1 MKKWFLL
8 LTVVVFAMAGC
19 GDDNNNGTNNGQPTI
34 NGMNPNQVSIGQLAA
49 VATITGTNL
58 SGVTSVQLG
67 DGITVTGFESRSA
80 NELGVTFDVSKNAS
94 AGPRTI
100 SVTATGG
107 TATSATMFNV
117 TSNKAPTA
125 SFTMDPS
132 AGSITT
138 VFTFDASNSVD
149 AAAVH
154 SVTSYNWDFGDGK
167 SAQGKK
173 VTHKFTTI
181 GSYKV
186 LLSVGDNEGGTA
198 TASRSLEITKNSP
211 PIPKMTISPN
221 GKGDTNTLFHFDASK
236 TKDPDSKIDLSGY
249 VWDFGDGSRKKG
261 VIETDHQYEKQGK
274 YDVTLSVTDRQ
285 GLTATT
291 EARLEVEKST
301 EKLCAGNGGNHQT
314 IIKGRVVAVEANNWA
329 ITDFGQ
335 GATCQ
340 NTYHKCDDFR
350 RLSPEGFYGI
360 VDKMTDRGNGI
371 LGVHNACPYRWPPQ
385 VGERVFIY
393 YKSCAINYC
402 P

>member
-19 GDDNNNGTNNGQPTI
+19 GDDDNNSTSNGQPTI
-34 NGMNPNQVSIGQLAA
+34 SGMNPNQVSIGQQGA
-49 VATITGTNL
+49 VASITGTNL
-58 SGVTSVQLG
+58 SGVTSVALG
-67 DGITVTGFESRSA
+67 DGITVTGFASVSA
-80 NELGVTFDVSKNAS
+80 SEVSVNFDVSKNAS
-94 AGPRTI
+94 SGVRAI
-100 SVTATGG
+100 SVSTAIG
-107 TATSATMFNV
+107 TASSSSVFNV
-117 TSNKAPTA
+117 TSNKVPTA

-138 VFTFDASNSVD
+138 VFTFDAANSVD
-149 AAAVH
+149 TATVH
-154 SVTSYNWDFGDGK
+154 SVSTYAWDFGDGK

-186 LLSVGDNEGGTA
+186 VLSVADNEGGTS
-198 TASRSLEITKNSP
+198 TASRNLEITKNSP
-211 PIPKMTISPN
+211 PIPKMTITP
-221 GKGDTNTLFHFDASK
+221 GAKGDTNTLFHFDASK
-236 TKDPDSKIDLSGY
+236 TKDPDSKLDESGY

-261 VIETDHQYEKQGK
+261 AIETDHQYEEPGK

-285 GLTATT
+285 GLTAST
-291 EARLEVEKST
+291 EGRLEVEKST
-301 EKLCAGNGGNHQT
+301 EKVCAGNGSSHQT
-314 IIKGRVVAVEANNWA
+314 IIKGRIVAVEPNNWA

-335 GATCQ
+335 GATCA
-340 NTYHKCDDFR
+340 NTYHRCDDFR
-350 RLSPEGFYGI
+350 RLDPENFYGI
-360 VDKMTDRGNGI
+360 VDKMTDRGNGV

-393 YKSCAINYC
+393 YKSCSINYC

>member
-19 GDDNNNGTNNGQPTI
+19 GDDNNNGTNSQPTI
-34 NGMNPNQVSIGQLAA
+34 SGMNPNQVSIGQQGA

-67 DGITVTGFESRSA
+67 DGITVIGSESRSA
-80 NELGVTFDVSKNAS
+80 NELGVTFNVSNNAS

-100 SVTATGG
+100 SVAATGG
-107 TATSATMFNV
+107 TATSATLFNV
-117 TSNKAPTA
+117 TSNKVPTA

-181 GSYKV
+181 GSYVVV
-186 LLSVGDNEGGTA
+186 LNVGDNEGGTA
-198 TASRSLEITKNSP
+198 TASRHLDITKNSP
-211 PIPKMTISPN
+211 PIPKMTITP
-221 GKGDTNTLFHFDASK
+221 GAKGDTNTLFHFDASK
-236 TKDPDSKIDLSGY
+236 TKDPDSKIDDSGY
-249 VWDFGDGSRKKG
+249 VWDFGDGTRKKG
-261 VIETDHQYEKQGK
+261 AIEWDHQYEQQGK
-274 YDVTLSVTDRQ
+274 YDVTLTVTDKQ
-285 GLTATT
+285 GLSAST

-301 EKLCAGNGGNHQT
+301 EKVCAGNGGNHQT

-329 ITDFGQ
+329 ITDFGP
-335 GATCQ
+335 GATCA
-340 NTYHKCDDFR
+340 NTWHRCDDYR

-371 LGVHNACPYRWPPQ
+371 LGVHNSCPYRWPPQ
-385 VGERVFIY
+385 VGERTFIY
-393 YKSCAINYC
+393 YKTCTQNHC

>member
-19 GDDNNNGTNNGQPTI
+19 GDDDNNANNSQPTI
-34 NGMNPNQVSIGQLAA
+34 SGMNPNQVSRGQQGA

-67 DGITVTGFESRSA
+67 DGITVLGSESRSA
-80 NELGVTFDVSKNAS
+80 NELGVTFNVSNNAS
-94 AGPRTI
+94 AGARTI
-100 SVTATGG
+100 SVTTAAG
-107 TATSATMFNV
+107 TATSSSVFNV
-117 TSNKAPTA
+117 INNKVPTA
-125 SFTMDPS
+125 SFTMDPT

-149 AAAVH
+149 AAEVH

-173 VTHKFTTI
+173 VTHKFASV
-181 GSYKV
+181 GNYVVV
-186 LLSVGDNEGGTA
+186 LHVGDNEGGTA
-198 TASRSLEITKNSP
+198 TASRALDITKNSP
-211 PIPKMTISPN
+211 PIPKMVVTPN

-236 TKDPDSKIDLSGY
+236 TKDPDSKIDESGY

-261 VIETDHQYEKQGK
+261 AIETDHQYEEPGK

-285 GLTATT
+285 GLTAST

-301 EKLCAGNGGNHQT
+301 EKVCAGNGGGHQT
-314 IIKGRVVAVEANNWA
+314 IIKGGVVAVEPNNWA
-329 ITDFGQ
+329 ITDFGS
-335 GATCQ
+335 GATCN
-340 NTYHKCDDFR
+340 NTWHKCDDFR
-350 RLSPEGFYGI
+350 RLDPEGFYGI
-360 VDKMTDRGNGI
+360 VDKMTDRGNGV
-371 LGVHNACPYRWPPQ
+371 LGVHNSCPYRWPPQ

-393 YKSCAINYC
+393 YKSCAINHC